1 MQSNLE
7 TTAFRSPSR
16 ARQARVTETG
26 GLLGSLRVGQK
37 LSLLAALFGLPL
49 IGLAYL
55 VVSKEQSN
63 ITTLRLESKALPYLG
78 VATDLQVQ
86 LQQYARAAVLKQNLA
101 PLAAKVESSLNT
113 YASSVNSEAL
123 YADGGQLGQ
132 LQTAW
137 KDLRSSAATLPAA
150 GILSRSSGIADN
162 ILLAGINK
170 VTIDTGLEL
179 DARLDSYFLQT
190 YLVEYLPEIQLRIS
204 EAQLT
209 ALQSASGLASVD
221 SAAQVTTLISDL
233 ENAVADAGKR
243 YASATSS
250 SPALKAALDPKLQ
263 AMKED
268 AALYIAGLRVYAS
281 GLVQPDLDA
290 LAQKASDSTAAFATG
305 SLTAL
310 NSILTQRYDD
320 ERRQQLLELL
330 SVAALVMLAY
340 TLLVVIAR
348 AITRPLGQLTFAARR
363 VARGDL
369 ETQVPVTTSDEVGTV
384 GTAFNTAVSQLREN
398 EVRNVQ
404 ERQEAA
410 RLQSNVGEFLDVT
423 MDIAEGDLTKRGKV
437 TEDVLGNVVDS
448 INLMTEELGQV
459 LKGVQ
464 RASLSITGGS
474 VDMLNTTTDIQAGA
488 KLTANEAQN
497 VARQVQ
503 LVIVQIREM
512 AQNAQASADSA
523 RQALQASQQGQQAV
537 EGTLEGMQ
545 NIRREV
551 QGVSR
556 RIKGLGDRS
565 LEIQEIV
572 NTIGQIAS
580 QTNLLALNAAIEAAG
595 AGEAGSRF
603 AIVADEVRKLA
614 DNSAQATAR
623 IASLIRS
630 VQTEIQDV
638 ILSVEDGTREVEQ
651 GYRVAGTAGERL
663 REIGQLTQQSAQL
676 AESISSATQMQVQG
690 MEQVGSAVQEI
701 AGIADRSS
709 ESVERGRQAAVQLQD
724 LATQMNVGLARFRL
738 PG

>member
-16 ARQARVTETG
+16 VRPARAATG
-26 GLLGSLRVGQK
+26 GSLGSLRVGQK
-37 LSLLAALFGLPL
+37 LSLVAALFGLPL

-55 VVSKEQSN
+55 VVSRQQSD
-63 ITTLRLESKALPYLG
+63 ITTLRLETKAVPYMTA
-78 VATDLQVQ
+78 ATDLQLQ
-86 LQQYARAAVLKQNLA
+86 LQQYAHAAILKQNLT
-101 PLAAKVESSLNT
+101 PLATRVENGLNT
-113 YASSVNSEAL
+113 YASTVNSEAL
-123 YADGGQLGQ
+123 YTEGGQLDR
-132 LQTAW
+132 LQKSW
-137 KDLRSSAATLPAA
+137 KALRSSAASMSPTEVVNQT
-150 GILSRSSGIADN
+150 SDIADS
-162 ILLAGINK
+162 ILLPGIDK
-170 VTIDTGLEL
+170 VSTDTGLEL
-179 DARLDSYFLQT
+179 DTRVDSYYLQSYLINQLPDIQLQTSEARL
-190 YLVEYLPEIQLRIS
+190 I
-204 EAQLT
+204 
-209 ALQSASGLASVD
+209 ALQNASGLPSED
-221 SAAQVTTLISDL
+221 DAAKVTTLVGEMESFIS
-233 ENAVADAGKR
+233 ETEHRFAFVA
-243 YASATSS
+243 SN
-250 SPALKAALDPKLQ
+250 SPALKSALGPKFQ

-268 AALYIAGLRVYAS
+268 SALYIAGLRVYAS
-281 GLVQPDLDA
+281 GLVEPDLDA
-290 LAQKASDSTAAFATG
+290 LAQKASDSTAAFTTS
-305 SLTAL
+305 SLNAL
-310 NSILTQRYDD
+310 GTILTLRNND

-330 SVAALVMLAY
+330 SVAALVVLAY
-340 TLLVVIAR
+340 TLLVIIAR

-369 ETQVPVTTSDEVGTV
+369 ETQVPVTTRDEVGTV
-384 GTAFNTAVSQLREN
+384 ATAFNTAVSQLRDN
-398 EVRNVQ
+398 EARNVQ
-404 ERQEAA
+404 DRQEAA

-488 KLTANEAQN
+488 QLTATEAQN

-503 LVIVQIREM
+503 SVIVQIREM

-551 QGVSR
+551 QGVSK

-565 LEIQEIV
+565 LEIQDIV

-663 REIGQLTQQSAQL
+663 REIGQLTQQSALL

-690 MEQVGSAVQEI
+690 IEQVGSAVQEI

-709 ESVERGRQAAVQLQD
+709 ASVERGRQAAVQLQD

>member
-1 MQSNLE
+1 M
-7 TTAFRSPSR
+7 
-16 ARQARVTETG
+16 
-26 GLLGSLRVGQK
+26 GQK
-37 LSLLAALFGLPL
+37 LSLVAALFGLPL
-49 IGLAYL
+49 IGLTYL
-55 VVSKEQSN
+55 VVSKQQST
-63 ITTLRLESKALPYLG
+63 ITTLRLASKAVPYLTA
-78 VATDLQVQ
+78 ATDLQEQ
-86 LQQYARAAVLKQNLA
+86 LQQYARAAILKQNLA
-101 PLAAKVESSLNT
+101 PLAAKVEKSLSA
-113 YASSVNSEAL
+113 YASTVNNEAL
-123 YADGGQLGQ
+123 YADGGQLNKV
-132 LQTAW
+132 QTAW
-137 KDLRSSAATLPAA
+137 KTLRSGAASMSPTEVVNQSFKIAA
-150 GILSRSSGIADN
+150 SILIPGIT
-162 ILLAGINK
+162 K
-170 VTIDTGLEL
+170 VSTDTGLEL
-179 DARLDSYFLQT
+179 DTQPDSYFLQT
-190 YLVEYLPEIQLRIS
+190 YLVNYLPAIQLQMS
-204 EAQLT
+204 EAQLVAIQNASGSSRRDNAAKVT
-209 ALQSASGLASVD
+209 ALVDAMQSFIAE
-221 SAAQVTTLISDL
+221 T
-233 ENAVADAGKR
+233 ENR
-243 YASATSS
+243 YASVASS
-250 SPALKAALDPKLQ
+250 NPALKATLDPNFQ
-263 AMKED
+263 AMKKD
-268 AALYIAGLRVYAS
+268 SAVYLAALRAFAS
-281 GLVQPDLDA
+281 GLSVPNIDA
-290 LAQKASDSTAAFATG
+290 LAQKSVGSTGTFASS
-305 SLTAL
+305 SLTSL
-310 NSILTQRYDD
+310 DSILAQRNND

-330 SVAALVMLAY
+330 SVAALVVLAY
-340 TLLVVIAR
+340 ALLVIIAR
-348 AITRPLGQLTFAARR
+348 AITLPLSQLAFAARR

-369 ETQVPVTTSDEVGTV
+369 ETQVPVTTRDEVGTV
-384 GTAFNTAVSQLREN
+384 STAFNTAVSQLREN

-488 KLTANEAQN
+488 ELTANEAQN

-503 LVIVQIREM
+503 SVIVQIREM

-565 LEIQEIV
+565 LEIQDIV
-572 NTIGQIAS
+572 NTISQIAS

-701 AGIADRSS
+701 ASIADRSS